1 MKNIEKRFYDY
12 ALSVD
17 WNRTLMRFFVCSDI
31 TLDEFGELEGH
42 DSIDKVRLFIKKYR
56 DERSEI
62 IKRSELAK

>member
-31 TLDEFGELEGH
+31 TLDEFSELEGH

-62 IKRSELAK
+62 I